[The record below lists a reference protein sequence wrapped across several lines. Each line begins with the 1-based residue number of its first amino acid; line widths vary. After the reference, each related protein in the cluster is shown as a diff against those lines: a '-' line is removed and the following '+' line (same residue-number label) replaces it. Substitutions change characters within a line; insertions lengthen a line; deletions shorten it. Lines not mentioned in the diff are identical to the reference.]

1 MAMNEAPQSPPAY
14 EDDEISLLD
23 LLQVITDNLRLLIA
37 GPVLAGLAA
46 LGIGFLIT
54 PTFTATTTFLPPQ
67 QQQSAAAAMLQSL
80 GALGGIAGAASG
92 IKNPADQYVAFIQS
106 ASVENALIDRFE
118 LQKRYEQE
126 RRDLTQKELEKRT
139 KVSSGKD
146 GLIRVSVEDD
156 EPKFAAELANA
167 YVEELG
173 KLLSRLAVTEAQQR
187 RAFFETKLKEAKES
201 LTRAQQALAGTG
213 VAEGV
218 VRMNPEAAVG
228 QVAALMARVAA
239 KEVELGAM
247 RNYLTPD
254 SPDFKR
260 AQSELSALRAQLS
273 KAEQNSAAGS
283 GKDDYVNKFRD
294 FKYYETLFELMAKQY
309 EIARIDEA
317 REGAVIQVVDRAQP
331 PEWKTKPKKAQI
343 ALITTLAAGV
353 LLLLWVFVRAALA
366 NAARDGESAQKL
378 AQIRAGFRRALGR
391 G

>member
-1 MAMNEAPQSPPAY
+1 MNEQTPMAAASP

-23 LLQVITDNLRLLIA
+23 LLQVIVDNLRLLIL
-37 GPVLAGLAA
+37 GPLLAGLAA
-46 LGIGFLIT
+46 LGISFLIQ

-92 IKNPADQYVAFIQS
+92 LKNPADQYVAFIQS

-118 LQKRYEQE
+118 LQKRYAVE
-126 RRDLTQKELEKRT
+126 RRDLTQNALEQRT

-146 GLIRVSVEDD
+146 GLIRVSVEDF

-260 AQSELSALRAQLS
+260 AQSELSALRSQLS
-273 KAEQNSAAGS
+273 KAEKNSAEGAS
-283 GKDDYVNKFRD
+283 KDDYVNKYRD

-317 REGAVIQVVDRAQP
+317 REGAVIQVVDRALP
-331 PEWKTKPKKAQI
+331 PEWKSKPRKAQI
-343 ALITTLAAGV
+343 AVITALTVGFLLTLF
-353 LLLLWVFVRAALA
+353 VFVRAVITYAV
-366 NAARDGESAQKL
+366 REEKTAQKL
-378 AQIRAGFRRALGR
+378 AQIFAGFRRALGW